1 MAQPAVQPTTL
12 MDALW
17 TPEQSQK
24 VLRLGLLALAG
35 TALLALSAKIQV
47 PFWPVPMTMQSF
59 VVLVLGM
66 AYGWRLAGATLLL
79 YLAEGAMG
87 LPVFASGAGL
97 AYLAGPTGGYLLGF
111 LLAAVLL
118 GWLAERGWDRSVL
131 WTLVAM
137 VIGNIV
143 IFAPGVAWLSVLM
156 GDFVKAIGAGL
167 TPFLAASLFKTG
179 LAAAVLPFAWR
190 LLQRP

>member
-1 MAQPAVQPTTL
+1 

-79 YLAEGAMG
+79 YLAEGAFG

-156 GDFVKAIGAGL
+156 GDLAKAIGAGL